1 MNVLYRGTL
10 RMATMPFNVSRVGAS
25 QTGFL
30 SSNKKMFSTNQNLS
44 NELQT
49 ILKQGKVV
57 KLQERLNL
65 DPRNKI
71 PVTEFK
77 SICTEFGIPE
87 NEVQSLSS
95 ALSQTGSIIY
105 LPTSSSKDLQ
115 STVFIKPGHIYQS
128 LYHILDLENKGV
140 GLDKL
145 IEAKKNEIATLK
157 QTIKPLEEKKQ
168 IIDAKAHRRAT
179 IIIYSGLGY
188 CFIQAAALGRLTWW
202 DLSWDIIEP
211 VSYFLTF
218 ATVLIGYTYFTI
230 TKTEFSYEA
239 LNNRLFTK
247 RQSKLMKK
255 YDFPLEEYTRIKN
268 LIEKRE
274 KEVEGLESAANYSSA
289 DLEFNFNK

>member
-1 MNVLYRGTL
+1 
-10 RMATMPFNVSRVGAS
+10 MATMPINVTRISAS

-30 SSNKKMFSTNQNLS
+30 NTKSYSTNHNLS

-49 ILKQGKVV
+49 ILKQGKVA

-71 PVTEFK
+71 PDTEFK
-77 SICTEFGIPE
+77 SICKEFGIAE
-87 NEVQSLSS
+87 NEVQSLSN

-105 LPTSSSKDLQ
+105 LPTSSNKALQ

-128 LYHILDLENKGV
+128 LYHILDLENKGI

-145 IEAKKNEIATLK
+145 IEAKKNEIVSLK

-179 IIIYSGLGY
+179 FIIYSGLGY
-188 CFIQAAALGRLTWW
+188 CFLQAAALGRLTWW

-218 ATVLIGYTYFTI
+218 GTVLFGYTYFTV

-239 LNNRLFTK
+239 LNHRLFTK
-247 RQSKLMKK
+247 RQAKLFKK
-255 YDFPLEEYTRIKN
+255 YNFPIEEYTRISN

-274 KEVEGLESAANYSSA
+274 KEVEGLESAANYTGNT
-289 DLEFNFNK
+289 LEFNIDPIKN